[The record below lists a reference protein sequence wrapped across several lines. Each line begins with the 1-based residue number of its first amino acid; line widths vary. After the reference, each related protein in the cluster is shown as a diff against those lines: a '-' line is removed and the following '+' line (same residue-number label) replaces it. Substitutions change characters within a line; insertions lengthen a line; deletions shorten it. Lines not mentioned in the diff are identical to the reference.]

1 MFDLKIINGLIIDGT
16 GKKAY
21 AGDVGIVGDK
31 IAAIGDLKEYESKA
45 CIDAAGRV
53 VAPGFIDMH
62 THSDF
67 SFVYDP
73 KANSHLY
80 NGVTMDVISNCG
92 IGPAPI
98 GDDKKDTLIA
108 YLGTR
113 LVGSIPV
120 ELKLPWNSLKEYLDT
135 FRENKPC
142 INIAPLVAQGAVRIA
157 VMGLEKGD
165 ATPEQLEVMKK
176 LTREAMEDG
185 ALGLSTGLVYMPG
198 EYTSKEEV
206 AELCKVIKPYGGV
219 YCTHMRTESDGILD
233 AIDEALWIGKE
244 AGVPVE
250 ISHLKLLSQNML
262 GKTQIVLDKFAQAEA
277 EGVEVNFD
285 IYPYTAGLTSLAAC
299 LPPWLFE
306 GGVDKLLERI
316 KDKEIRVR
324 IAKEIEESI
333 PGWQNFVKSA
343 GGWKKFF
350 VSSVTHEE
358 NKKYEGMF
366 ITEIAEMQ
374 GKEPLDAACD
384 LLLAEN
390 GRVQMNYYAMDEDD
404 VMTFM
409 KQPNGSI
416 GSDTMSL
423 NVEGVLNFGKPH
435 PRGFG
440 SHARFLGRYVRD
452 KQLMPLEEAVR
463 KMTSLPAQKLHM
475 NSRGML
481 KPGYFADIVVFD
493 ADKII
498 DQATYTEPQQ
508 YSAGVEYVVVNG
520 QIALKE
526 GQQTGVCAGQV
537 VTR

>member
-1 MFDLKIINGLIIDGT
+1 M
-16 GKKAY
+16 
-21 AGDVGIVGDK
+21 
-31 IAAIGDLKEYESKA
+31 
-45 CIDAAGRV
+45 
-53 VAPGFIDMH
+53 
-62 THSDF
+62 
-67 SFVYDP
+67 
-73 KANSHLY
+73 
-80 NGVTMDVISNCG
+80 
-92 IGPAPI
+92 
-98 GDDKKDTLIA
+98 
-108 YLGTR
+108 
-113 LVGSIPV
+113 
-120 ELKLPWNSLKEYLDT
+120 
-135 FRENKPC
+135 
-142 INIAPLVAQGAVRIA
+142 AQGAVRIA

-324 IAKEIEESI
+324 IAKEIEEGI

>member
-1 MFDLKIINGLIIDGT
+1 MFDLKIENGRIVDGT
-16 GKKAY
+16 GGKAY
-21 AGDVGIVGDK
+21 LGDIGIMGDT
-31 IAAIGDLKEYESKA
+31 IAAIGDLTEFESRNT
-45 CIDAAGRV
+45 IDARGKMV
-53 VAPGFIDMH
+53 SPGFIDMH

-67 SFVYDP
+67 SFVYDA

-80 NGVTMDVISNCG
+80 NGVTTDVISNCG

-98 GDDKKDTLIA
+98 TDERKDTLIA

-120 ELKLPWNSLKEYLDT
+120 ELQLPWNSLREYLDT
-135 FRENKPC
+135 FKKNPPC
-142 INIAPLVAQGAVRIA
+142 INLAPLVAQGAIRIA
-157 VMGLEKGD
+157 VMGLEQGD
-165 ATPEQLEVMKK
+165 ASPEQLEMMRK

-219 YCTHMRTESDGILD
+219 YCTHMRTESDGILE
-233 AIDEALWIGKE
+233 AIEEALWIAGE

-250 ISHLKLLSQNML
+250 ISHLKLLSQTML
-262 GKTQIVLDKFAQAEA
+262 GKTQLVLDTFAKAEKA
-277 EGVEVNFD
+277 GIDIHFD
-285 IYPYTAGLTSLAAC
+285 LYPYTAGLTSLAAC

-316 KDKEIRVR
+316 READVRRRIR
-324 IAKEIEESI
+324 KEIEEGL

-343 GGWKKFF
+343 GGWQKFY
-350 VSSVTHEE
+350 VSSVSREE
-358 NKKYEGMF
+358 NKKYEGKF
-366 ITEIAEMQ
+366 ITEIADLQ
-374 GKEPLDAACD
+374 HTDPLDAACD

-390 GRVQMNYYAMDEDD
+390 GRVQMNYYAMDEQD
-404 VMTFM
+404 VMTFL

-423 NVEGVLNFGKPH
+423 NVAGVLNFGKPH
-435 PRGFG
+435 PRAFG
-440 SHARFLGRYVRD
+440 THARFLGYFVRD
-452 KQLMPLEEAVR
+452 KQLMSFEEGIR
-463 KMTSLPAQKLHM
+463 KMTSLPAQILHM
-475 NSRGML
+475 KSRGLL
-481 KPGYFADIVVFD
+481 KPGYFADITIFD
-493 ADKII
+493 PQTISGI
-498 DQATYTEPQQ
+498 ATYDDPQQ
-508 YSAGVEYVVVNG
+508 YAVGVQTVIVNG

-526 GQQTGVCAGQV
+526 SRQTDVCAGQV

>member
-1 MFDLKIINGLIIDGT
+1 MFDIKITNGWIVDGT
-16 GKKAY
+16 GDKAY
-21 AGDVGIVGDK
+21 KGDIGVVGEK
-31 IAAIGDLKEYESKA
+31 IAAIGDLQKHESKQ
-45 CIDAAGRV
+45 CIDAQGKMIS
-53 VAPGFIDMH
+53 PGFIDMH

-67 SFVYDP
+67 SFIYDA

-80 NGVTMDVISNCG
+80 NGVTTDVISNCG

-98 GDDKKDTLIA
+98 TEEQKETLIA

-120 ELKLPWNSLKEYLDT
+120 ELTLPWNTLKEYLDT
-135 FRENKPC
+135 FTTQKPC
-142 INIAPLVAQGAVRIA
+142 INIAPLVAQGAIRIA
-157 VMGLEKGD
+157 VMGLAKGD
-165 ATPEQLEVMKK
+165 ASLEQLDIMRR

-219 YCTHMRTESDGILD
+219 YCTHMRTESDGILE

-250 ISHLKLLSQNML
+250 ISHLKLLSQQML
-262 GKTQIVLDKFAQAEA
+262 GKTQVVLDRFAQAEA
-277 EGVEVNFD
+277 DGVEVNFD
-285 IYPYTAGLTSLAAC
+285 LYPYTAGLTSLAAC

-316 KDKEIRVR
+316 QDEQVRVR
-324 IAKEIEESI
+324 IGREIDEGI

-343 GGWKKFF
+343 GGWQKFY
-350 VSSVTHEE
+350 VSSISRQEH
-358 NKKYEGMF
+358 KHYEGKF
-366 ITEIAEMQ
+366 ITEIAEAE
-374 GKEPLDAACD
+374 GKTPLDAACD

-390 GRVQMNYYAMDEDD
+390 GRVQMNYYAMDEED
-404 VMTFM
+404 VMTFL
-409 KQPNGSI
+409 KHPKGSI

-423 NVEGVLNFGKPH
+423 NTEGVLNFGKPH

-440 SHARFLGRYVRD
+440 THARFLGRYVRD
-452 KQLMPLEEAVR
+452 KQILSFEEGIR

-475 NSRGML
+475 NSRGLL
-481 KPGYFADIVVFD
+481 KPGYFADIVIFD
-493 ADKII
+493 PEQIRDL
-498 DQATYTEPQQ
+498 ATYDVPQQ
-508 YSAGVEYVVVNG
+508 YSTGIEYVLVNG
-520 QIALKE
+520 QIALQE
-526 GQQTGVCAGQV
+526 GKQTGVCAGQV

>member
-1 MFDLKIINGLIIDGT
+1 MFDLIIMNGLIVDGS
-16 GKKAY
+16 GKKAFT
-21 AGDVGIVGDK
+21 GDIGIVGEK
-31 IAAIGDLKEYESKA
+31 IAAIGNLAEFESREQ
-45 CIDAAGRV
+45 IDANGNM

-80 NGVTMDVISNCG
+80 NGVTTDVISNCG
-92 IGPAPI
+92 IGPAPVCEE
-98 GDDKKDTLIA
+98 KKDTLIA

-120 ELKLPWNSLKEYLDT
+120 ELTLPWNSLKEYLDVL
-135 FRENKPC
+135 RENKPC
-142 INIAPLVAQGAVRIA
+142 INIAPLVAQGAIRIA

-165 ATPEQLEVMKK
+165 ASPEQLNMMKK

-185 ALGLSTGLVYMPG
+185 ALGISTGLVYMPG
-198 EYTSKEEV
+198 EYTSKEEI
-206 AELCKVIKPYGGV
+206 AELCKVVKPYGGV

-244 AGVPVE
+244 AGVSVE

-262 GKTQIVLDKFAQAEA
+262 GKTDVVLEKFDKAQAE
-277 EGVEVNFD
+277 GIDVNFD

-306 GGVDKLLERI
+306 GGVDKLLKRI
-316 KDKEIRVR
+316 QDKKVRVR
-324 IAKEIEESI
+324 IANEIEEGI

-343 GGWKKFF
+343 GGWEKFY
-350 VSSVTHEE
+350 VSSVSCAE
-358 NKKYEGMF
+358 NKKYEGKF
-366 ITEIAEMQ
+366 ITEIAEMEH
-374 GKEPLDAACD
+374 KEPLDAACD
-384 LLLAEN
+384 LLLAEK
-390 GRVQMNYYAMDEDD
+390 GRVQMNYYAMDEHD

-409 KQPNGSI
+409 KQPGGSI

-423 NVEGVLNFGKPH
+423 NIEGVLNFGKPH

-440 SHARFLGRYVRD
+440 THARFLGKYVRD
-452 KQLMPLEEAVR
+452 KKLMSFEEAIR

-475 NSRGML
+475 NSRGLL

-493 ADKII
+493 PKKIN
-498 DQATYTEPQQ
+498 DMATYENPQQ
-508 YSAGVEYVVVNG
+508 YSVGIEYVLVNG
-520 QIALKE
+520 KIALKN
-526 GQQTGVCAGQV
+526 GVQTDICAGQV

>member
-1 MFDLKIINGLIIDGT
+1 M
-16 GKKAY
+16 
-21 AGDVGIVGDK
+21 
-31 IAAIGDLKEYESKA
+31 
-45 CIDAAGRV
+45 
-53 VAPGFIDMH
+53 
-62 THSDF
+62 
-67 SFVYDP
+67 
-73 KANSHLY
+73 
-80 NGVTMDVISNCG
+80 
-92 IGPAPI
+92 
-98 GDDKKDTLIA
+98 
-108 YLGTR
+108 
-113 LVGSIPV
+113 
-120 ELKLPWNSLKEYLDT
+120 
-135 FRENKPC
+135 
-142 INIAPLVAQGAVRIA
+142 
-157 VMGLEKGD
+157 
-165 ATPEQLEVMKK
+165 
-176 LTREAMEDG
+176 
-185 ALGLSTGLVYMPG
+185 
-198 EYTSKEEV
+198 
-206 AELCKVIKPYGGV
+206 
-219 YCTHMRTESDGILD
+219 
-233 AIDEALWIGKE
+233 
-244 AGVPVE
+244 
-250 ISHLKLLSQNML
+250 
-262 GKTQIVLDKFAQAEA
+262 
-277 EGVEVNFD
+277 
-285 IYPYTAGLTSLAAC
+285 
-299 LPPWLFE
+299 PPWLFE

-324 IAKEIEESI
+324 IAKEIEEGI